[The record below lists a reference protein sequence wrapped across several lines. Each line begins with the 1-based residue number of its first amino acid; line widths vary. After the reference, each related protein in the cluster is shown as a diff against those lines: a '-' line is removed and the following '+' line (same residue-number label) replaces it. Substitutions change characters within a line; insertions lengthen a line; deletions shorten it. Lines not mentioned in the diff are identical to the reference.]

1 MKVRAR
7 PGGWWAAAF
16 VRAAPRAVA
25 ARPPPAISSC
35 RGVNSVGGS
44 HLCLTPCTRSSAM
57 VSSKECNVHDGV
69 AEGCAALAL
78 RWRRRDP
85 SLAYHMLYDI
95 TGLISINMTET
106 TRKWLDR
113 TNRGIMSPSEQKNW
127 VPYPE
132 LRRAADVH
140 RERAPSSDAR
150 LCLDIGG
157 ARMPPRRD
165 LDFTWMLVMMG
176 IPFGKIWNFAK
187 LLRKRGL
194 GNWLLLEDA
203 PAAAAATAGAAA
215 AAAAADPPRQ
225 RGVMVFNEF
234 KTDGSYDPFTFELP
248 DDLRDACVAYLHAR
262 PADKRGFLFVHP
274 TSDQPFESTAEFNSF
289 FVDSLRAV
297 FPGKEVDLNLLRHS
311 FVSHF
316 LSNPDIT
323 GLHAKWYAR
332 AMGHSLET
340 QWTYKRLP
348 MEAQAAAAAAL
359 EELWRQRLE
368 PAGGACAVPTLR

>member
-1 MKVRAR
+1 
-7 PGGWWAAAF
+7 
-16 VRAAPRAVA
+16 
-25 ARPPPAISSC
+25 
-35 RGVNSVGGS
+35 
-44 HLCLTPCTRSSAM
+44 M

-113 TNRGIMSPSEQKNW
+113 TNRGIMSPSERTNW

-176 IPFGKIWNFAK
+176 IPFGKIWYFAK
-187 LLRKRGL
+187 QLRKRGL

-215 AAAAADPPRQ
+215 AAAAAGAVPGTRQ
-225 RGVMVFNEF
+225 LQLWTLAHARCGVCSAASLCRRCEMWAEWWAGEGGGGPGRGVW
-234 KTDGSYDPFTFELP
+234 
-248 DDLRDACVAYLHAR
+248 AHAHGMR
-262 PADKRGFLFVHP
+262 P
-274 TSDQPFESTAEFNSF
+274 
-289 FVDSLRAV
+289 
-297 FPGKEVDLNLLRHS
+297 
-311 FVSHF
+311 
-316 LSNPDIT
+316 
-323 GLHAKWYAR
+323 
-332 AMGHSLET
+332 
-340 QWTYKRLP
+340 
-348 MEAQAAAAAAL
+348 
-359 EELWRQRLE
+359 
-368 PAGGACAVPTLR
+368 GA